1 MDRGDAT
8 RLVRQAREISGI
20 AFAIYVGDLPAG
32 TASAREQLSQ
42 VPDPDATVLIA
53 VDETRRSIDIV
64 TGRYAQS
71 RIDDR
76 ACEFAILSMVSC
88 FQASDLT
95 AGIRDGV
102 LLLAEHARA
111 PRVLHLDE
119 PS

>member
-1 MDRGDAT
+1 MDRGEAT

-20 AFAIYVGDLPAG
+20 AFAIYLGDLPDG
-32 TASAREQLSQ
+32 TASARAQHAQL
-42 VPDPDATVLIA
+42 PDPDATVLVA
-53 VDETRRSIDIV
+53 VDEGRRSIDIV

-76 ACEFAILSMVSC
+76 ACELAILSMVSC
-88 FQASDLT
+88 FQASDMT
-95 AGIRDGV
+95 AGVRDGV

-111 PRVLHLDE
+111 PQVLHLDE